1 MFEWLKDKF
10 KKKED
15 EVKEEIQEVK
25 EELSEDNKEEEIEDI
40 HEKLEEV
47 EVKGNL
53 SEEDIKTSE
62 KKEDTNKEFQD
73 KEVIEDALG
82 KKSEKEDE
90 VKEEIQVSKGEL
102 SEEKKEE
109 DLEEIHEK
117 LEEGNLSNENIKTSE
132 KKEDTNKEFQDKEV
146 IENALEKKAEE
157 KESEVKEEIQAVKEE
172 LSEDNKE
179 HDIEEIE
186 NIHEKL
192 EEVEEKENLPE
203 EDIETSEK
211 KEDTNKEF
219 QDKEVIEDAIEKK
232 AEEKESEVKEEI
244 HEKLEEVEEKGN
256 LSEEDIKTSEKK
268 EDTNKE
274 FQDKEVIDDAIENKA
289 EEKEEEPKK
298 VSLFQRLKEGLD
310 KTRKEVGI
318 KINTV
323 LGAYV
328 KIDDEMLEDLEDIL
342 VSADVGM
349 ETTMKLIDNLRET
362 IIREKVNDPKE
373 VKPLLLEEAKKLMN
387 PELNTKINSEPP
399 VIILVVGVNGVGKT
413 TTIGKLSQRFKNE
426 NKSVLVCAADTFRAA
441 AIDQLKEWGSRA
453 NVDVISHDEGSDPAA
468 VVFDAIEAAK
478 ARKTDVLIVDT
489 AGRLHNKS
497 NLMKEL
503 EKINRIISKKY
514 PEANRENLLVLDSTT
529 GQNAINQAKTF
540 KEVTDISAIALTKL
554 DGTAKGGVVIALQ
567 SELGIPIKLIGVGEG
582 IEDLQDFNIDTFLE
596 TIFG

>member
-1 MFEWLKDKF
+1 MFEWFKDKF

-15 EVKEEIQEVK
+15 EVKEELQEVK
-25 EELSEDNKEEEIEDI
+25 DEISSEDNQEEELEEI
-40 HEKLEEV
+40 HEKLEKVSE
-47 EVKGNL
+47 EGNL
-53 SEEDIKTSE
+53 SEQVLEASEDI
-62 KKEDTNKEFQD
+62 EDTNEKFQD
-73 KEVIEDALG
+73 KEVIEEAIE
-82 KKSEKEDE
+82 KKTEEKEDS
-90 VKEEIQVSKGEL
+90 KEEI
-102 SEEKKEE
+102 KEE
-109 DLEEIHEK
+109 DKNLEEIHEK
-117 LEEGNLSNENIKTSE
+117 LEEVSEEGNLSEEDLETSE
-132 KKEDTNKEFQDKEV
+132 EIEDTNEKFQDKEV
-146 IENALEKKAEE
+146 IEEAIEKKTEE
-157 KESEVKEEIQAVKEE
+157 KEESD
-172 LSEDNKE
+172 LDDNQ
-179 HDIEEIE
+179 E
-186 NIHEKL
+186 NLE
-192 EEVEEKENLPE
+192 EEVEE
-203 EDIETSEK
+203 
-211 KEDTNKEF
+211 
-219 QDKEVIEDAIEKK
+219 V
-232 AEEKESEVKEEI
+232 
-244 HEKLEEVEEKGN
+244 
-256 LSEEDIKTSEKK
+256 
-268 EDTNKE
+268 
-274 FQDKEVIDDAIENKA
+274 
-289 EEKEEEPKK
+289 EEPKK
-298 VSLFQRLKEGLD
+298 ASLFQRLMDGLD

-387 PELNTKINSEPP
+387 PELNTKINSDPP

-441 AIDQLKEWGSRA
+441 AIDQLKEWGIRA

-478 ARKTDVLIVDT
+478 ARNTDVLIVDT

-582 IEDLQDFNIDTFLE
+582 IDDLQDFNIDTFLE

>member
-1 MFEWLKDKF
+1 MFEWFKDKF

-15 EVKEEIQEVK
+15 EVKEELQEVK
-25 EELSEDNKEEEIEDI
+25 DEISSEDNQEEELEEI
-40 HEKLEEV
+40 HEKLEKVSE
-47 EVKGNL
+47 EGNL
-53 SEEDIKTSE
+53 SEEVLEASEDI
-62 KKEDTNKEFQD
+62 EDTNEKFQD
-73 KEVIEDALG
+73 KEVIEEAIE
-82 KKSEKEDE
+82 KKTEEKEDS
-90 VKEEIQVSKGEL
+90 KEEI
-102 SEEKKEE
+102 KEE
-109 DLEEIHEK
+109 DKNLEEIHEK
-117 LEEGNLSNENIKTSE
+117 LEEVSEEGNLSEEDLKTSE
-132 KKEDTNKEFQDKEV
+132 DIEDTNEKFQDKEV
-146 IENALEKKAEE
+146 IEEAIEKKTEE
-157 KESEVKEEIQAVKEE
+157 KEESDLEENSENLE
-172 LSEDNKE
+172 
-179 HDIEEIE
+179 
-186 NIHEKL
+186 
-192 EEVEEKENLPE
+192 EEVEE
-203 EDIETSEK
+203 
-211 KEDTNKEF
+211 
-219 QDKEVIEDAIEKK
+219 V
-232 AEEKESEVKEEI
+232 
-244 HEKLEEVEEKGN
+244 
-256 LSEEDIKTSEKK
+256 
-268 EDTNKE
+268 
-274 FQDKEVIDDAIENKA
+274 
-289 EEKEEEPKK
+289 EEPKK
-298 VSLFQRLKEGLD
+298 ASLFQRLMDGLD

-387 PELNTKINSEPP
+387 PELNTKINSDPP
-399 VIILVVGVNGVGKT
+399 AIILVVGVNGVGKT

-441 AIDQLKEWGSRA
+441 AIDQLKEWGIRA

-478 ARKTDVLIVDT
+478 ARNTDVLIVDT

-582 IEDLQDFNIDTFLE
+582 IDDLQDFNIDTFLE

>member
-1 MFEWLKDKF
+1 MFEWFKDKF

-15 EVKEEIQEVK
+15 EVKEEVQEVK
-25 EELSEDNKEEEIEDI
+25 DEISSEDN
-40 HEKLEEV
+40 
-47 EVKGNL
+47 
-53 SEEDIKTSE
+53 
-62 KKEDTNKEFQD
+62 Q
-73 KEVIEDALG
+73 
-82 KKSEKEDE
+82 
-90 VKEEIQVSKGEL
+90 
-102 SEEKKEE
+102 EE

-117 LEEGNLSNENIKTSE
+117 LEKVSEEGNLSEEDLEASE
-132 KKEDTNKEFQDKEV
+132 KIEDTNEKFQDKEV
-146 IENALEKKAEE
+146 IEE
-157 KESEVKEEIQAVKEE
+157 
-172 LSEDNKE
+172 
-179 HDIEEIE
+179 
-186 NIHEKL
+186 
-192 EEVEEKENLPE
+192 
-203 EDIETSEK
+203 
-211 KEDTNKEF
+211 
-219 QDKEVIEDAIEKK
+219 AIEKK
-232 AEEKESEVKEEI
+232 TEETENSKEEIKEDQFTEDNLDEIKEEDKDLEEI
-244 HEKLEEVEEKGN
+244 HEKLEEVSEEGN
-256 LSEEDIKTSEKK
+256 LSEEDLETSEEI
-268 EDTNKE
+268 EDTNEE
-274 FQDKEVIDDAIENKA
+274 FPDKEVIDEAIEKKT
-289 EEKEEEPKK
+289 EEKEESDLEENQEKLEEEVEEVEEPKK
-298 VSLFQRLKEGLD
+298 ASLFQRLMDGLD

-387 PELNTKINSEPP
+387 PELNTKINSDPP
-399 VIILVVGVNGVGKT
+399 AIILVVGVNGVGKT

-441 AIDQLKEWGSRA
+441 AIDQLKEWGIRA

-468 VVFDAIEAAK
+468 VVFDAIEAAR
-478 ARKTDVLIVDT
+478 ARNTDVLIVDT

-582 IEDLQDFNIDTFLE
+582 IDDLQDFNIDTFLE

>member
-1 MFEWLKDKF
+1 MFEWFKDKF

-15 EVKEEIQEVK
+15 EVKEELQEVK
-25 EELSEDNKEEEIEDI
+25 DEISSEENQEGLEEI

-47 EVKGNL
+47 SEEGNL
-53 SEEDIKTSE
+53 SEEDLETSE
-62 KKEDTNKEFQD
+62 EIEDTNERFQD
-73 KEVIEDALG
+73 KEVIEEAIEN
-82 KKSEKEDE
+82 KTEEKEDS
-90 VKEEIQVSKGEL
+90 KEEFKEDEFTEDNLV
-102 SEEKKEE
+102 EEKEE
-109 DLEEIHEK
+109 DKDLEEIHEK
-117 LEEGNLSNENIKTSE
+117 LEKVEEAGDLSKEEVETSEGIEDSNE
-132 KKEDTNKEFQDKEV
+132 EFQDKEV
-146 IENALEKKAEE
+146 IEE
-157 KESEVKEEIQAVKEE
+157 
-172 LSEDNKE
+172 
-179 HDIEEIE
+179 
-186 NIHEKL
+186 
-192 EEVEEKENLPE
+192 
-203 EDIETSEK
+203 
-211 KEDTNKEF
+211 
-219 QDKEVIEDAIEKK
+219 AI
-232 AEEKESEVKEEI
+232 
-244 HEKLEEVEEKGN
+244 
-256 LSEEDIKTSEKK
+256 D
-268 EDTNKE
+268 
-274 FQDKEVIDDAIENKA
+274 NKA
-289 EEKEEEPKK
+289 EEKEENQENLEEEVEEVEEPKK
-298 VSLFQRLKEGLD
+298 ASLFQRLMDGLD

-373 VKPLLLEEAKKLMN
+373 VKPLLLQEAKKLMN

-441 AIDQLKEWGSRA
+441 AIDQLKEWGIRA

-478 ARKTDVLIVDT
+478 ARNTDVLIVDT

-582 IEDLQDFNIDTFLE
+582 IDDLQDFNIDTFLE

>member
-25 EELSEDNKEEEIEDI
+25 EELC
-40 HEKLEEV
+40 
-47 EVKGNL
+47 
-53 SEEDIKTSE
+53 
-62 KKEDTNKEFQD
+62 
-73 KEVIEDALG
+73 
-82 KKSEKEDE
+82 
-90 VKEEIQVSKGEL
+90 
-102 SEEKKEE
+102 EEKKDE

-146 IENALEKKAEE
+146 IEDALEKKAEE
-157 KESEVKEEIQAVKEE
+157 KESEVKEELKEVKEE
-172 LSEDNKE
+172 LSE
-179 HDIEEIE
+179 
-186 NIHEKL
+186 
-192 EEVEEKENLPE
+192 
-203 EDIETSEK
+203 EK
-211 KEDTNKEF
+211 KE
-219 QDKEVIEDAIEKK
+219 EDL
-232 AEEKESEVKEEI
+232 EEI
-244 HEKLEEVEEKGN
+244 HEKLEEGN
-256 LSEEDIKTSEKK
+256 LSNENIKTSEKK
-268 EDTNKE
+268 EHTNKE

-289 EEKEEEPKK
+289 EEKEEPKK

>member
-1 MFEWLKDKF
+1 MFEWFKDKF

-15 EVKEEIQEVK
+15 EVKEEVQEVK
-25 EELSEDNKEEEIEDI
+25 GESSSEENQEELEEI
-40 HEKLEEV
+40 HEKLEKVSE
-47 EVKGNL
+47 EGNL
-53 SEEDIKTSE
+53 SEGDLETSEDIEDANE
-62 KKEDTNKEFQD
+62 KFQD
-73 KEVIEDALG
+73 KEVIEEAIEN
-82 KKSEKEDE
+82 KTEEKEDN
-90 VKEEIQVSKGEL
+90 KEEF
-102 SEEKKEE
+102 KEE
-109 DLEEIHEK
+109 DKNLEEIHEK
-117 LEEGNLSNENIKTSE
+117 LEEVSEEGNLSEEDLEASE
-132 KKEDTNKEFQDKEV
+132 KIEDTNEKFQDKEV
-146 IENALEKKAEE
+146 IEEAIENKTEE
-157 KESEVKEEIQAVKEE
+157 KEVNNLEENSENLE
-172 LSEDNKE
+172 
-179 HDIEEIE
+179 
-186 NIHEKL
+186 
-192 EEVEEKENLPE
+192 EEVEEIN
-203 EDIETSEK
+203 
-211 KEDTNKEF
+211 
-219 QDKEVIEDAIEKK
+219 
-232 AEEKESEVKEEI
+232 
-244 HEKLEEVEEKGN
+244 
-256 LSEEDIKTSEKK
+256 
-268 EDTNKE
+268 
-274 FQDKEVIDDAIENKA
+274 
-289 EEKEEEPKK
+289 EEPKK
-298 VSLFQRLKEGLD
+298 ASLFQRLMDGLD

-323 LGAYV
+323 IGAYV

-373 VKPLLLEEAKKLMN
+373 IKPLLLKEAKKLMN
-387 PELNTKINSEPP
+387 PELNTKINSDPP

-441 AIDQLKEWGSRA
+441 AIDQLKEWGIRA

-478 ARKTDVLIVDT
+478 ARNTDVLIVDT

-582 IEDLQDFNIDTFLE
+582 IDDLQDFNIDTFLE

>member
-1 MFEWLKDKF
+1 MFEWFKDKF

-15 EVKEEIQEVK
+15 EVKEELQEVK
-25 EELSEDNKEEEIEDI
+25 DEIFSEDNQEEELEEI
-40 HEKLEEV
+40 HEKLEKVSE
-47 EVKGNL
+47 EGNL
-53 SEEDIKTSE
+53 SEEVLEASEDI
-62 KKEDTNKEFQD
+62 EDTNEKFQD
-73 KEVIEDALG
+73 KEVIEEAIE
-82 KKSEKEDE
+82 KKTEE
-90 VKEEIQVSKGEL
+90 KEEI
-102 SEEKKEE
+102 KEE
-109 DLEEIHEK
+109 DKNLEEIHEK
-117 LEEGNLSNENIKTSE
+117 LEEVSEEGNLSEEDLETSE
-132 KKEDTNKEFQDKEV
+132 DIEDTNEKFQDKEV
-146 IENALEKKAEE
+146 IEEAIENKTEE
-157 KESEVKEEIQAVKEE
+157 KEVNNLEENSENLE
-172 LSEDNKE
+172 
-179 HDIEEIE
+179 
-186 NIHEKL
+186 
-192 EEVEEKENLPE
+192 EEVEEITEAP
-203 EDIETSEK
+203 
-211 KEDTNKEF
+211 
-219 QDKEVIEDAIEKK
+219 KK
-232 AEEKESEVKEEI
+232 A
-244 HEKLEEVEEKGN
+244 
-256 LSEEDIKTSEKK
+256 
-268 EDTNKE
+268 
-274 FQDKEVIDDAIENKA
+274 
-289 EEKEEEPKK
+289 
-298 VSLFQRLKEGLD
+298 SLFQRLKDGLD

-349 ETTMKLIDNLRET
+349 ETTMKLIDNLSET

-387 PELNTKINSEPP
+387 PELNTKINSDPP

-441 AIDQLKEWGSRA
+441 AIDQLKEWGNRA

-478 ARKTDVLIVDT
+478 ARNTDVLIVDT

-503 EKINRIISKKY
+503 EKINRIITQKY

>member
-1 MFEWLKDKF
+1 MFEWFKDKF

-15 EVKEEIQEVK
+15 EVKEDLQEVK
-25 EELSEDNKEEEIEDI
+25 DEISSEDNQEEELEEI
-40 HEKLEEV
+40 HEKLEKVSE
-47 EVKGNL
+47 EGNL
-53 SEEDIKTSE
+53 SEEVLEASEDI
-62 KKEDTNKEFQD
+62 EDTNEKFQD
-73 KEVIEDALG
+73 KEVIEEAIE
-82 KKSEKEDE
+82 KKTEE
-90 VKEEIQVSKGEL
+90 KEEIK
-102 SEEKKEE
+102 EEIKEE
-109 DLEEIHEK
+109 DKNLEEIHEK
-117 LEEGNLSNENIKTSE
+117 LEEVSEEGNLSEEDLKTSE
-132 KKEDTNKEFQDKEV
+132 DIEDTNEKFQDKEV
-146 IENALEKKAEE
+146 IEE
-157 KESEVKEEIQAVKEE
+157 
-172 LSEDNKE
+172 
-179 HDIEEIE
+179 
-186 NIHEKL
+186 
-192 EEVEEKENLPE
+192 
-203 EDIETSEK
+203 
-211 KEDTNKEF
+211 
-219 QDKEVIEDAIEKK
+219 
-232 AEEKESEVKEEI
+232 
-244 HEKLEEVEEKGN
+244 
-256 LSEEDIKTSEKK
+256 
-268 EDTNKE
+268 
-274 FQDKEVIDDAIENKA
+274 AIENKT
-289 EEKEEEPKK
+289 EEKEVNNLEENSENLEEELEEITEAPKK
-298 VSLFQRLKEGLD
+298 ASLFQRLKDGLD

-373 VKPLLLEEAKKLMN
+373 VKPLLLKEAKKLMN
-387 PELNTKINSEPP
+387 PELNTKINSDPP

-441 AIDQLKEWGSRA
+441 AIDQLKEWGIRA

-478 ARKTDVLIVDT
+478 ARNTDVLIVDT

-582 IEDLQDFNIDTFLE
+582 IDDLQDFNIDTFLE